1 MQEKLSTQYNEA
13 VQQIKTAILRS
24 QAKALAGVN
33 QEQLALYYG
42 IGRYISKNSRGGFWG
57 KDAIETISRQLSA
70 ELPGLKGFSARNL
83 RNMRTFYDEW
93 RVCDSNSSVATDEIN
108 LADASAKSEI
118 AGNLAV
124 TTAKSQ
130 DGANLAVATA
140 KLNTDE
146 QLMVFPIANVPVA
159 AFFSIGFTH
168 HTTILSKVKTQE
180 ERYFY
185 IQLCHDR
192 SLTVDELEQQI
203 AAGAY
208 AHRAQ
213 MPNNFTKAIADYKQ
227 AFRAIQMFKDEYL
240 LDYINVEQL
249 GVRDEDLDETVIEN
263 EIVHNVKNFIMTFGK
278 GFTFSGCQV
287 HYDKLGHD
295 HWVDL
300 LFFNRILRA
309 TVVVELKKGKFKPS
323 YLGQLS
329 HYLHVIDDD
338 DRLEWENPPVGII
351 LCRDADRTFCE
362 YVLQDYQ
369 RPMGVATYRTSQ
381 EQLRELLP
389 DEEEM
394 KRLMGKNEENN
405 PSDDTTQP

>member
-1 MQEKLSTQYNEA
+1 MEEKLSTKYNDA
-13 VQQIKTAILRS
+13 VQQIKAAILKS

-42 IGRYISKNSRGGFWG
+42 IGRNISNNSRAGFWG

-70 ELPGLKGFSARNL
+70 EMPGLRGFSPLNL
-83 RNMRTFYDEW
+83 RNMRTFYEQW
-93 RVCDSNSSVATDEIN
+93 SALDS
-108 LADASAKSEI
+108 
-118 AGNLAV
+118 NLAV
-124 TTAKSQ
+124 PTAEIGEGK
-130 DGANLAVATA
+130 NLAVATA
-140 KLNTDE
+140 KIDSE
-146 QLMVFPIANVPVA
+146 KELMAFSATELPLA

-168 HTTILSKVKTQE
+168 HIAILTKTKTLE
-180 ERYFY
+180 ERKFY
-185 IQLCHDR
+185 IQLCHD
-192 SLTVDELEQQI
+192 LHLKVEEIEQKI
-203 AAGAY
+203 AEDTFHKQGTL
-208 AHRAQ
+208 
-213 MPNNFTKAIADYKQ
+213 PNNFNQTIPDYKQ

-249 GVRDEDLDETVIEN
+249 GERDEDIDERVIEK
-263 EIVHNVKNFIMTFGK
+263 EIVNNVKNFIMTFGK
-278 GFTFSGCQV
+278 GFTFSGSQV

-338 DRLEWENPPVGII
+338 DRLEWENAPVGII
-351 LCRDADRTFCE
+351 LCKDADRTFVE

-369 RPMGVATYRTSQ
+369 RPMGVATYKTSQ
-381 EQLRELLP
+381 DQLKELLP

-394 KRLMGKNEENN
+394 KKLL
-405 PSDDTTQP
+405 

>member
-1 MQEKLSTQYNEA
+1 MEEKLSTKYNDA
-13 VQQIKTAILRS
+13 VQQIKAAILKS

-42 IGRYISKNSRGGFWG
+42 IGRYISNNSRAGFWG

-70 ELPGLKGFSARNL
+70 EMPGLRGFSPRNL
-83 RNMRTFYDEW
+83 RNMRTFYEQW
-93 RVCDSNSSVATDEIN
+93 SALDSNFAVPTAEIG
-108 LADASAKSEI
+108 E
-118 AGNLAV
+118 GN
-124 TTAKSQ
+124 
-130 DGANLAVATA
+130 NLAVATA
-140 KLNTDE
+140 KIDSE
-146 QLMVFPIANVPVA
+146 KELMAFSATELPLA

-168 HTTILSKVKTQE
+168 HIAILTKTKTLE
-180 ERYFY
+180 ERKFY
-185 IQLCHDR
+185 IQLCHD
-192 SLTVDELEQQI
+192 LHLKVEEIEQKI
-203 AAGAY
+203 AEDTFHKQGTL
-208 AHRAQ
+208 
-213 MPNNFTKAIADYKQ
+213 PNNFNQTIPDYKQ

-249 GVRDEDLDETVIEN
+249 GERDEDIDERVIEK
-263 EIVHNVKNFIMTFGK
+263 EIVNNVKNFIMTFGK
-278 GFTFSGCQV
+278 GFTFSGSQV

-338 DRLEWENPPVGII
+338 DRLEWENAPVGII
-351 LCRDADRTFCE
+351 LCKDADKTFVE

-369 RPMGVATYRTSQ
+369 RPMGVATYKTSQ
-381 EQLRELLP
+381 EQLKELLP

-394 KRLMGKNEENN
+394 KKLL
-405 PSDDTTQP
+405 

>member
-1 MQEKLSTQYNEA
+1 MEEKLSTKYNDA
-13 VQQIKTAILRS
+13 VQQIKAAILKS

-42 IGRYISKNSRGGFWG
+42 IGRYISNNSRAGFWG

-70 ELPGLKGFSARNL
+70 EMPGLRGFSPRNL
-83 RNMRTFYDEW
+83 RNMRTFYEQW
-93 RVCDSNSSVATDEIN
+93 SALDS
-108 LADASAKSEI
+108 
-118 AGNLAV
+118 NLAV
-124 TTAKSQ
+124 PTAEIGEGK
-130 DGANLAVATA
+130 NLAVATA
-140 KLNTDE
+140 KIDSE
-146 QLMVFPIANVPVA
+146 KELMAFSATELPLA

-168 HTTILSKVKTQE
+168 HIAILTKTKTLE
-180 ERYFY
+180 ERKFY
-185 IQLCHDR
+185 IQLCHD
-192 SLTVDELEQQI
+192 LHLKVEEIEQKI
-203 AAGAY
+203 AEDTFHKQGTL
-208 AHRAQ
+208 
-213 MPNNFTKAIADYKQ
+213 PNNFNQTIPDYKQ

-249 GVRDEDLDETVIEN
+249 GERDEDIDERVIEK
-263 EIVHNVKNFIMTFGK
+263 EIVNNVKNFIMTFGK
-278 GFTFSGCQV
+278 GFTFSGSQV

-338 DRLEWENPPVGII
+338 ARLEWENAPVGII
-351 LCRDADRTFCE
+351 LCKDADRTFVE

-369 RPMGVATYRTSQ
+369 RPMGVATYKTSQ
-381 EQLRELLP
+381 DQLKELLP

-394 KRLMGKNEENN
+394 KKLL
-405 PSDDTTQP
+405 